1 MKAEKLSSKRRIIT
15 LAVITI
21 VMYLCCMIG
30 ATWALFIND
39 PKDGT
44 IGINVT
50 TGELDVD
57 LTDEHD
63 NSLVGQVLKFTRAG
77 VAEEVYFEPGAT
89 YYTQGFKVKNAGD
102 IPMNYRMFISEDEDL
117 DIKAFNEAF
126 EVWITTD
133 RTQKTPAEK
142 LTEFSGKLM
151 PQTESDVFYLFVR
164 MKTDADNDFQGEEYS
179 GIGITV
185 YAVQGN
191 VNM

>member
-1 MKAEKLSSKRRIIT
+1 MLIDLIKNRYSLRNFSSKVPAFEDIRDILEAGR
-15 LAVITI
+15 LAPSFLNLQPWHFIVI
-21 VMYLCCMIG
+21 
-30 ATWALFIND
+30 
-39 PKDGT
+39 KDENT
-44 IGINVT
+44 KNMVARLLSFEFFSRFGINE
-50 TGELDVD
+50 G
-57 LTDEHD
+57 
-63 NSLVGQVLKFTRAG
+63 NK
-77 VAEEVYFEPGAT
+77 
-89 YYTQGFKVKNAGD
+89 
-102 IPMNYRMFISEDEDL
+102 
-117 DIKAFNEAF
+117 AF

-151 PQTESDVFYLFVR
+151 PKTESDVFYLFVR